1 MKAGVFA
8 LTGATL
14 VATGLLLVSATPVV
28 RSQSAAPKIELTP
41 EELKEREDRKGCK
54 IQICS
59 AFALKKPGPD
69 IGCNVYKTWRKEQIV
84 KMVSKGGLQWLWGK
98 ARCAADIKL
107 PRAGLLKAVE
117 GGEHE
122 MVLEKHVAT
131 CDIERPGETP
141 FTMKVTFQPK
151 VTFKGGKAVKAS
163 LNWGDVDAPIVAK
176 TAIWTL
182 TAADN
187 KLGVLQSSMVEDI
200 NDFMGPKCDEV
211 KGELK

>member
-1 MKAGVFA
+1 MSFGGKAIQCTA
-8 LTGATL
+8 LAM
-14 VATGLLLVSATPVV
+14 AGLLVLATPAVV
-28 RSQSAAPKIELTP
+28 RSQTAAPKVELTP
-41 EELKEREDRKGCK
+41 EEIKEREDRKGCK
-54 IQICS
+54 IEICS
-59 AFALKKPGPD
+59 AFILKKTGPD
-69 IGCNVYKTWRKEQIV
+69 IACNVYKTWRKEQIV

-117 GGEHE
+117 GVEHE
-122 MVLEKHVAT
+122 MVLEKHLAT
-131 CDIERPGETP
+131 CEIERPGEQP
-141 FTMKVTFQPK
+141 FTMKVAFQPR

-163 LNWGDVDAPIVAK
+163 LNWGDVDAPLVAK